1 MAISGARRSHLTPLL
16 APLGVLAVLLAV
28 SKSRLSQQLEN
39 VTVDWRFNA
48 REPYDPPADPGI
60 LVVGI
65 GEDSLKL
72 AGRWP
77 WTRDIHAGFLDRLAL
92 RNPKVVAYD
101 LLFSEP
107 SAETAHDVLFGDQLA
122 RFGGAVT
129 GAFVEM
135 EDSVAPEAG
144 PVAIGKTRPI
154 QHVSGD
160 RTNLVAGNEGV
171 VPVQVFA
178 ESSWTG
184 FVNTP
189 PSRNDPIRRK
199 IPLVVA
205 FRGQVYP
212 SLVLQCLMQFEGIST
227 EAVEV
232 RLGDSILLAR
242 PDGSKRRIPIDG
254 QGAMLLNYRGRGA
267 FKPYSEY
274 IQLMQQL
281 HEHGEAVELPDSVP
295 RVDGRILLIGQM
307 AEGLTDFGATPFSS
321 LEPLVLVQAVALNT
335 ILRSDYLHLVP
346 LWQILFGWLPIAWG
360 TLFFLRKS
368 SVFWGVAVPLLV
380 VVAYVGLAFLF
391 FWQRSWQ
398 WPVFLPVLGFLV
410 VNGYALADRIVLEM
424 RAKSRIKNLF
434 GTYVSPEVVDQMVS
448 SGEDP
453 KLGGRTAE
461 ITAFFSDVQGF
472 SSFSETLEAERLVAL
487 MIDYLTAMTDI
498 LIQRGGTL
506 DKYIGDAIVG
516 MYGAPLPFPD
526 HAHRACASTIEMH
539 RQLAELREKW
549 RREGGWPGIVCEMRT
564 RIGLNTGPAVIGNMG
579 SPRRFNYTMMGDS
592 VNLAARCESGA
603 KSYGVYTM
611 VTGETRTAAM
621 AAKDDIAFRYLDKT
635 VVKGRTQPVEIY
647 EVMGFTAD
655 LSAESAGCIE
665 IYSTGIER
673 YLARDWDGAAS
684 AFSRS
689 ASLEPF
695 RPGLQPGVHE
705 NPSLVMIGRCAEMK
719 TAPPGDDWDGR
730 HVMKTK

>member
-1 MAISGARRSHLTPLL
+1 MAYSGRRRGYFIPLL
-16 APLGVLAVLLAV
+16 APVAVLLILVAV
-28 SKSRLSQQLEN
+28 SGSRLSQQLEN

-48 REPYDPPADPGI
+48 REPYDPPADSRI

-65 GEDSLKL
+65 GEYSLKL

-77 WTRDIHAGFLDRLAL
+77 WAREIHAGFLDRLAL
-92 RNPKVVAYD
+92 RTPRVVAYD
-101 LLFSEP
+101 LLFTEP
-107 SAETAHDVLFGDQLA
+107 SVERNHDVLFGDQLA
-122 RFGGAVT
+122 RFSGAVT

-135 EDSVAPEAG
+135 EKAASPEAG
-144 PVAIGKTRPI
+144 PAAIGKTRPI
-154 QHVSGD
+154 HRVSGD
-160 RTNLVAGNEGV
+160 RTKLVAGSGGA
-171 VPVQVFA
+171 VPVDVVA
-178 ESSWTG
+178 ESAWTG

-189 PSRNDPIRRK
+189 PSRTDPIRRK

-205 FRGQVYP
+205 YRGQVYP
-212 SLVLQCLMQFEGIST
+212 SLVLQCLLQFEGVST
-227 EAVEV
+227 DQVEV
-232 RLGDSILLAR
+232 RLGESVILGL
-242 PDGSKRRIPIDG
+242 PDGGERAIPIDG
-254 QGAMLLNYRGRGA
+254 QGAMLLNYRGRDA

-274 IQLMQQL
+274 VHLMQRL
-281 HEHGEAVELPDSVP
+281 NEHGEAVELPDSMP

-346 LWQILFGWLPIAWG
+346 LWQILVGWLPIAWG

-368 SVFWGVAVPLLV
+368 SVFWGILVPLLV
-380 VVAYVGLAFLF
+380 VLAYVGLAFLF

-398 WPVFLPVLGFLV
+398 LPLFLPVLGFLV

-603 KSYGVYTM
+603 KSYGVHTM

-635 VVKGRTQPVEIY
+635 VVKGRTQPVEMY

-719 TAPPGDDWDGR
+719 AAPPGDDWDGR